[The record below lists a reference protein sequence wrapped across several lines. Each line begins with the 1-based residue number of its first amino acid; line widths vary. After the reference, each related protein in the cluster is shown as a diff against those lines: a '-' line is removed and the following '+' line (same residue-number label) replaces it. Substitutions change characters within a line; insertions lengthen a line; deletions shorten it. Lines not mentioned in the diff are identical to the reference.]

1 MALDFS
7 TFNVDSVTLK
17 EPKELKFINILD
29 VIGPHGG
36 HLQFITP
43 KLRLSMGVFA
53 IDFDNTSKTRKGT
66 RTSELA
72 NATKVTLPMSL
83 DLPGY
88 DASLPTWMR
97 HMDSLDTCFKET
109 LVANAS
115 KWFGKDAA
123 LVSRNID
130 DLYNSPI
137 KPASQYPAMFAPKVI
152 LNEDK
157 NIMTAFFDENN
168 APIASPL
175 EMIEPNCLARV
186 RYEVSGITQV
196 VSSNKFYVNIKALE
210 VKVYPAPK
218 GPYDDLDVGGPK
230 VCSIVD

>member
-1 MALDFS
+1 MALDFVS
-7 TFNVDSVTLK
+7 FDIDSVTLK

-72 NATKVTLPMSL
+72 NATKVTLPMSI

-88 DASLPTWMR
+88 DASLNAWMR
-97 HMDSLDTCFKET
+97 HMADLDTCFKET

-130 DLYNSPI
+130 DLYNPPI
-137 KPASQYPAMFAPKVI
+137 KPASQYPAMFAPKV
-152 LNEDK
+152 LLDDDK
-157 NIMTAFFDENN
+157 NIVTAFFDESGS
-168 APIASPL
+168 PISVPL
-175 EMIEPNCLARV
+175 EQIQPNCLARV
-186 RYEVSGITQV
+186 RYEISGITQV
-196 VSSNKFYVNIKALE
+196 VSSNKFYVNVRALE
-210 VKVYPAPK
+210 VKTYPMPK
-218 GPYDDLDVGGPK
+218 GAYDDLDVGAVK
-230 VCSIVD
+230 VCSIAD